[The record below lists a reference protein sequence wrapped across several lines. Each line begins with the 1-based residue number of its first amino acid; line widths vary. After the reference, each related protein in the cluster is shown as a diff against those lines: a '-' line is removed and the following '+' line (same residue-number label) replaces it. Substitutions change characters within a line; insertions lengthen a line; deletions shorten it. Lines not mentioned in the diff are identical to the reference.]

1 MEEIVD
7 KLSDKRRSQI
17 FWLLLTYSLLPGIS
31 KILGQQLVML
41 GAIPIIVLIISR
53 NRTSIS
59 FYRIDLIFIFFIA
72 YLFLLTCLC
81 FTVIPSNKL
90 GVCMAI
96 FLNILPMLGY
106 LYSRQLSFDDL
117 CDILI
122 KIISIHCVI
131 AILLYPPFGIVSQS
145 SPFVEP
151 IMEGVAFGR
160 MASVSGS
167 LGFGNLI
174 MTGTLIAIFK
184 ERRYL
189 PLIIF
194 CWLFSGQRSAWLG
207 GVFGILI
214 MLYYNLKNGKLF
226 ATLKYIFLF
235 VVFASAL
242 YVIVSSVLKID
253 LDFIFGRMAEFGD
266 ATSERDEQWVNGWNN
281 FKDIPIGGGPGQV
294 GQVASR
300 YDGGGMLD
308 LKVVPD
314 GDYFRVLSEY
324 GIGGL
329 FFYLGVLF
337 SFLISLMLK
346 VHNVNYRL
354 VIAIVGGNILQMI
367 GSNITEFYFTN
378 LIYWMILG
386 YFFLVVNSLFKI
398 SSLMHDKCMCGHI

>member
-1 MEEIVD
+1 MEKIKS
-7 KLSDKRRSQI
+7 KLSDNTNLV
-17 FWLLLTYSLLPGIS
+17 FWLLLVYSLLPGIG
-31 KILGQQLVML
+31 KIFGQQLIML
-41 GAIPIIVLIISR
+41 GALPIIVLLISR
-53 NRTSIS
+53 NRTTIS
-59 FYRIDLIFIFFIA
+59 LYRFDLMFVFFIA

-81 FTVIPSNKL
+81 LTVLPSNKL

-106 LYSRQLSFDDL
+106 LYSRQLSFDDF
-117 CDILI
+117 CNIII
-122 KIISIHCVI
+122 KIISVHCVI
-131 AILLYPPFGIVSQS
+131 GILLYPPFGIVSQS

-174 MTGTLIAIFK
+174 MTGTLIAVFK

-207 GVFGILI
+207 GVFGIFI
-214 MLYYNLKNGKLF
+214 MLYYNLKKGKLL
-226 ATLKYIFLF
+226 ATIKYVFLF
-235 VVFASAL
+235 VLFVSVL

-281 FKDIPIGGGPGQV
+281 FKTIPIGGGPGQV
-294 GQVASR
+294 GQIASR
-300 YDGGGMLD
+300 YEGGGMSG
-308 LKVVPD
+308 LKIVPD
-314 GDYFRVLSEY
+314 GDYFRIFSEY
-324 GIGGL
+324 GIGGM
-329 FFYLGVLF
+329 FFYIGILF
-337 SFLISLMLK
+337 TFLISLLHK
-346 VHNVNYRL
+346 VHNVNHRL
-354 VIAIVGGNILQMI
+354 IIAIVGGNTLQMI

-378 LIYWMILG
+378 FIYWTILG
-386 YFFLVVNSLFKI
+386 YFFLVANSLFKI
-398 SSLMHDKCMCGHI
+398 SSSKHDKCMCGHI